1 MKENKALIITNI
13 ILLGCIIIGLL
24 VFMIFGLNGKITF
37 WGGENKLTQK
47 LEFNDINNNV
57 LVDVKSYDIEII
69 ESSTDKIEVEVY
81 GNEKTKN
88 NVIITNNGSLEIKQ
102 KKSTLCFGFCYS
114 AKIIIKL
121 PTYYQGKF
129 NLNTI
134 SGDIKSNISFKD
146 IENNVSTTSG
156 DIELLDVLKGK
167 ITSTSGEISIN
178 YLSDGKV
185 KTTSGDIEIKTVEN
199 GDISSTS
206 GEIDID
212 NFTGFGDI
220 GTVSGD
226 IKIDRFEILGNSSLS
241 STSGEVKVKLINDAY
256 IIAESVS
263 GDKDIKAS
271 RGEYELRAKTISG
284 DITIK

>member
-24 VFMIFGLNGKITF
+24 IFMIFGLNGKITF
-37 WGGENKLTQK
+37 WGGENELIEK

-57 LVDVKSYDIEII
+57 EVDVKSYDIEII
-69 ESSTDKIEVEVY
+69 ANSTDKIEVEVY
-81 GNEKTKN
+81 GNEKTKD
-88 NVIITNNGSLEIKQ
+88 NVTISNNGSLEIKQ
-102 KKSTLCFGFCYS
+102 KRSTLCFGICRS
-114 AKIIIKL
+114 SKIIIKL
-121 PTYYQGKF
+121 PSNYQGKF

-134 SGDIKSNISFKD
+134 SGDIKSNISFKTLD
-146 IENNVSTTSG
+146 NSVSTTSG
-156 DIELLDVLKGK
+156 DIKLLNVLKGK
-167 ITSTSGEISIN
+167 ISSTSGEITIN
-178 YLSDGKV
+178 YLKEGKV
-185 KTTSGDIEIKTVEN
+185 KTTSGDIEINTIEN
-199 GDISSTS
+199 VDVSSTS

-226 IKIDRFEILGNSSLS
+226 IRIDKFEILGNTSFS
-241 STSGEVKVKLINDAY
+241 STSGEIKVKLMNDAY

-263 GDKDIKAS
+263 GDKEIKS
-271 RGEYELRAKTISG
+271 TRGEYELRAKTISG

>member
-24 VFMIFGLNGKITF
+24 IFMIFGLNGKITF
-37 WGGENKLTQK
+37 WGGENELIEK

-57 LVDVKSYDIEII
+57 EVDVKSYDIEII
-69 ESSTDKIEVEVY
+69 ANSTDKIEVEVY
-81 GNEKTKN
+81 GNEKTKD
-88 NVIITNNGSLEIKQ
+88 NVTISNNGSLEIKQ
-102 KKSTLCFGFCYS
+102 KRSTLCFGICRS
-114 AKIIIKL
+114 SKIIIKL
-121 PTYYQGKF
+121 PSNYQGKF

-134 SGDIKSNISFKD
+134 SGDIKSNMSFKD
-146 IENNVSTTSG
+146 YDNNVSTTSG
-156 DIELLDVLKGK
+156 DIKLLNVLKGK
-167 ITSTSGEISIN
+167 ISSTSGEITIN
-178 YLSDGKV
+178 YLKEGKV
-185 KTTSGDIEIKTVEN
+185 KTTSGDIEINTIEN
-199 GDISSTS
+199 VDVSSTS

-226 IKIDRFEILGNSSLS
+226 IRIDKFEILGNTSFS
-241 STSGEVKVKLINDAY
+241 STSGEIKVKLMNDAY

-263 GDKDIKAS
+263 GDKEIKS
-271 RGEYELRAKTISG
+271 TRGEYELRAKTISG

>member
-24 VFMIFGLNGKITF
+24 IFMIFGLNGKITF
-37 WGGENKLTQK
+37 WGGENELIEK

-57 LVDVKSYDIEII
+57 EVDVKSYDIEII
-69 ESSTDKIEVEVY
+69 ANSTDKIEVEVY
-81 GNEKTKN
+81 GNEKTKD
-88 NVIITNNGSLEIKQ
+88 NVTISNNGSLEIKQ
-102 KKSTLCFGFCYS
+102 KRSTLCFGICRS
-114 AKIIIKL
+114 SKIIIKL
-121 PTYYQGKF
+121 PSNYQGKF

-134 SGDIKSNISFKD
+134 SGDIKSNMSFKD
-146 IENNVSTTSG
+146 SDNSVSTTSG
-156 DIELLDVLKGK
+156 DIKLLDVLKGK
-167 ITSTSGEISIN
+167 ISSTSGEITIN
-178 YLSDGKV
+178 YLKEGKV
-185 KTTSGDIEIKTVEN
+185 KTTSGDIEINTIEN
-199 GDISSTS
+199 VDVSSTS

-226 IKIDRFEILGNSSLS
+226 IRIDKFEILGNTSFS
-241 STSGEVKVKLINDAY
+241 STSGEIKVKLMNDAY

-263 GDKDIKAS
+263 GDKEIKS
-271 RGEYELRAKTISG
+271 TRGEYELRAKTISG

>member
-24 VFMIFGLNGKITF
+24 IFMIFGLNGKITF
-37 WGGENKLTQK
+37 WGGENKLIEK

-57 LVDVKSYDIEII
+57 EVDVKSYDIEII
-69 ESSTDKIEVEVY
+69 ANNNDKIEVEVY
-81 GNEKTKN
+81 GNEKTKD
-88 NVIITNNGSLEIKQ
+88 NVTITNNGSLEIKQ
-102 KKSTLCFGFCYS
+102 KRSTLCFGFCRS
-114 AKIIIKL
+114 SKIIIKL
-121 PTYYQGKF
+121 PSNYQGKF

-134 SGDIKSNISFKD
+134 SGDIKSNISFKTLD
-146 IENNVSTTSG
+146 NNVSTTSG
-156 DIELLDVLKGK
+156 DIKLLDVLKGK
-167 ITSTSGEISIN
+167 ITSTSGEITIN

-185 KTTSGDIEIKTVEN
+185 KTTSGDIDITTFEN

-226 IKIDRFEILGNSSLS
+226 IKINRFEILGNTSFI
-241 STSGEVKVKLINDAY
+241 STSGEIKVKLINDAY

-263 GDKDIKAS
+263 GDKEIKS
-271 RGEYELRAKTISG
+271 TKGEYELRAKTISG